1 MQGRCFSL
9 KKSENEQKCRF
20 RRWCERWDLLF
31 ACSGSK
37 SEQLSAKTR
46 TPCCD
51 HTESVVFRQ
60 SRAKRSFAKSHRK
73 QKKQVALFW
82 CERWDLNPHSVT
94 NTPLKRARL
103 PFRHARIKIFFIIH
117 KKNLVVNKNYQNYHK
132 QQIFNMMITI
142 KGAKWR

>member
-1 MQGRCFSL
+1 MRRFLNLFKNKPKAQSFHLVRAVGLVVRL
-9 KKSENEQKCRF
+9 LWEQKRTA
-20 RRWCERWDLLF
+20 EREDPHALLRPHGECGF
-31 ACSGSK
+31 PTKSG
-37 SEQLSAKTR
+37 KTKFCKVPPK
-46 TPCCD
+46 T
-51 HTESVVFRQ
+51 
-60 SRAKRSFAKSHRK
+60 
-73 QKKQVALFW
+73 KKQVALFW

-132 QQIFNMMITI
+132 QQIFNMMITT